1 MRRIFNFIYTNSNRI
16 VFLLLLGTSLGLTI
30 QSHSYHKSRFISVT
44 NSFSEGVHQKID
56 EVREYINLVNKN
68 DSLAQENAK
77 LLEMLFYK
85 QKEGNVPEIDSI
97 FGIGSDDIIVSKL
110 IRNSYTLQQ
119 NYLIISSGLKDGIK
133 SDMGVINNRGIVGVV
148 DKVSQN
154 FALVTS
160 VLNTKS
166 LINARIKNSNYFGT
180 LSWNGKNAGFVQ
192 LIDVPR
198 TTSVKKGDTIVTGG
212 ISEIF
217 PENVDIGIVDKTL
230 QENNSFV
237 ISVKLFNDMTNL
249 EYMCVLKSMPIK
261 NAKKQ

>member
-1 MRRIFNFIYTNSNRI
+1 MHGIFNFLYKNSNR
-16 VFLLLLGTSLGLTI
+16 VLFLLLLGTSLGLTI
-30 QSHSYHKSRFISVT
+30 QTHSFHKSKFIGAT
-44 NSFSEGVHQKID
+44 NSFSEGVYRQVN
-56 EVREYINLVNKN
+56 EVSEYINLGDKN

-85 QKEGNVPEIDSI
+85 QKEGNNPKIDSI
-97 FGIGSDDIIVSKL
+97 FGIGSDNILVSKV
-110 IRNSYTLQQ
+110 IRNSFRLQQ
-119 NYLIISSGLKDGIK
+119 NYLTINSGLKDGIK

-148 DKVSQN
+148 DKVSLN

-166 LINARIKNSNYFGT
+166 LINAKIKHSSYFGT
-180 LSWNGKNAGFVQ
+180 LGWNGKNAGFVQ

-217 PENVDIGIVDKTL
+217 PENVDIGIVDKTSY
-230 QENNSFV
+230 ENNSFV

-249 EYMCVLKSMPIK
+249 EYMYVLKNIQV
-261 NAKKQ
+261 KKTKKT

>member
-1 MRRIFNFIYTNSNRI
+1 MRRIFNFLYKNSNG
-16 VFLLLLGTSLGLTI
+16 VLFLLLLGLSLGLTI
-30 QSHSYHKSRFISVT
+30 QSHSFHKSKFIGATDLLSGGIYKEV
-44 NSFSEGVHQKID
+44 D
-56 EVREYINLVNKN
+56 EIREYINLVNKN
-68 DSLAQENAK
+68 DSLVQENAK
-77 LLEMLFYK
+77 LLEMLFRK
-85 QKEGNVPEIDSI
+85 QKEGNAPEIDSI

-119 NYLIISSGLKDGIK
+119 NYLTINSGLKDGIK

-192 LIDVPR
+192 LIDVPK

-230 QENNSFV
+230 HENNSFV
-237 ISVKLFNDMTNL
+237 INVKLFNDMTNL
-249 EYMCVLKSMPIK
+249 EYMCVLKSRPIK
-261 NAKKQ
+261 NAKKR

>member
-1 MRRIFNFIYTNSNRI
+1 M
-16 VFLLLLGTSLGLTI
+16 
-30 QSHSYHKSRFISVT
+30 
-44 NSFSEGVHQKID
+44 
-56 EVREYINLVNKN
+56 NKN
-68 DSLAQENAK
+68 VSLVQENAK
-77 LLEMLFYK
+77 LLEMLFRK
-85 QKEGNVPEIDSI
+85 QKEGNAPEIDSI

-119 NYLIISSGLKDGIK
+119 NYLTINSGLKDGIK

-192 LIDVPR
+192 LIDVPK

-230 QENNSFV
+230 HENNSFV
-237 ISVKLFNDMTNL
+237 INVKLFNDMTNL
-249 EYMCVLKSMPIK
+249 EYMYVLKSRPIK
-261 NAKKQ
+261 NAKKR